1 MLYERAPQA
10 PFWHL
15 RASFLRAS
23 FRIVYEKGLPTSL
36 GSTVGS
42 LLSRPSPFR
51 LAGTF
56 PDDPPRCRLLRVI
69 PENLL
74 LNWPYVAMARNN
86 VQ

>member
-56 PDDPPRCRLLRVI
+56 PDDPLFQI
-69 PENLL
+69 I
-74 LNWPYVAMARNN
+74 ARYS
-86 VQ
+86 

>member
-42 LLSRPSPFR
+42 LLSGPSPFR

-56 PDDPPRCRLLRVI
+56 PDDPCSRLLRVI
-69 PENLL
+69 PEILL
-74 LNWPYVAMARNN
+74 LNWPYVATARNN